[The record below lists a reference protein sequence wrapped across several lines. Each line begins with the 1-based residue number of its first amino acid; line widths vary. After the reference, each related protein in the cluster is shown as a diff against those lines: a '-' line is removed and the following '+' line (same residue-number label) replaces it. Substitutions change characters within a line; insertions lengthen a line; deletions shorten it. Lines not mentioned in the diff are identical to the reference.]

1 MSVFRLSV
9 TLLEPFLFQ
18 LAPNVLDYYSMTLLR
33 EVKSTTNNL
42 ACSYAAKIQFAFLS

>member
-18 LAPNVLDYYSMTLLR
+18 LAPANVLDYYSMTLLR
-33 EVKSTTNNL
+33 EVKSTKNNL
-42 ACSYAAKIQFAFLS
+42 ACSYAAKI